1 MLTAEGIDMSW
12 DVYAIRAPGRVQR
25 LEDLSDTHRPA
36 LLGQA
41 DSVIETIR
49 EAAPQ
54 VDASDPSWL
63 VLSGPDH
70 RVEISLGKGAQVH
83 SLTFY
88 ITGGAS
94 AVPVVLDLCRR
105 LAVTPFDTE
114 SGDVLTASS
123 QPPAGPP
130 PDDDDGGKRHWWQR
144 GGGN

>member
-1 MLTAEGIDMSW
+1 MTW
-12 DVYAIRAPGRVQR
+12 DVYAMRAPGRVQR
-25 LEDLSDTHRPA
+25 LEDLSESFRPP

-63 VLSGPDH
+63 VLAAPDH
-70 RVEISLGKGAQVH
+70 TVEISLGKGAQVH

-88 ITGGAS
+88 ISGGAG

-105 LAVTPFDTE
+105 LAVTPFDTD
-114 SGDVLTASS
+114 SGDVLTAAS
-123 QPPAGPP
+123 QPPAGPA
-130 PDDDDGGKRHWWQR
+130 PDEDEANGKRHWWQR
-144 GGGN
+144 GGNS